1 MLGAFPLLLIPIV
14 LYNVIAFGGSALE
27 GPETVVKRLNE
38 AIIIVPMHSG
48 MDWTISAAD
57 LLIVMGLALLF
68 VELLKS
74 TSSHKVAIIN
84 HSFSMLLF
92 IACLVEFLLF
102 EAFATS
108 VFFIL
113 MMMTLL
119 DVLAGFIVTILA
131 ARRDLNVG

>member
-57 LLIVMGLALLF
+57 LLIVMGLVLLF